1 MVTEGNACGAISW
14 YIVRICTIVQEIPT
28 GGVPYDTIPKRHR
41 GRPQADRP
49 TVLYLLPGRELW
61 KTAQTFYVSL
71 NFSGFPL
78 HGNYFA
84 LYYNVKECDL
94 YV

>member
-1 MVTEGNACGAISW
+1 VAISW

-49 TVLYLLPGRELW
+49 TVLYLLPGENCGKLREYF
-61 KTAQTFYVSL
+61 TFL
-71 NFSGFPL
+71 
-78 HGNYFA
+78 
-84 LYYNVKECDL
+84 
-94 YV
+94 